1 MIGVFIALAQVL
13 RYLTLGQPWR
23 MKATAMVSLSTNKLA
38 DEMAVADSGK
48 SRSAIVEESMGNV
61 GVYRVRFN

>member
-1 MIGVFIALAQVL
+1 
-13 RYLTLGQPWR
+13 
-23 MKATAMVSLSTNKLA
+23 MVSLSTNKPA